1 MRHIARIPVF
11 AALLGCIILSSCTGG
26 KVDPEFIATSDC
38 NLRVKGEVV
47 FKYDPL
53 TCQTA
58 FNRRKCEFRVH
69 TDNMSDYYC
78 VNLNLVPTAEGQK
91 AKGDI
96 TWTNRSDVVSRKDL
110 TFHVKKA
117 DRSGRIWL
125 RCRKEQ
131 IGVVIHVLE

>member
-1 MRHIARIPVF
+1 MRLPARITMF
-11 AALLGCIILSSCTGG
+11 AALLGCLVLSSCTGG
-26 KVDPEFIATSDC
+26 KADPDFIATSDC

-47 FKYDPL
+47 FKYNPL

-58 FNRRKCEFRVH
+58 FNRRNCEFRVH

-78 VNLNLVPTAEGQK
+78 VTLNLVPTAEGQK

-96 TWTNRSDVVSRKDL
+96 TWTSRSDVVTRRDL
-110 TFHVKKA
+110 TLHVKKA
-117 DRSGRIWL
+117 DRSGRLWL
-125 RCRKEQ
+125 WCRKEQ